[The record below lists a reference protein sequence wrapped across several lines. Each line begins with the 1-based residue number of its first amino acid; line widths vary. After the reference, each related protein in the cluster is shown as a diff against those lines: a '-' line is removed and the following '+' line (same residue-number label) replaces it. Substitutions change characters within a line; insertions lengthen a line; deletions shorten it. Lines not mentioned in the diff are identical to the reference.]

1 VTILGNLDGLAQVV
15 RSLAN
20 VSPSDFQSALPG
32 VKQIVDAAAGF
43 QKVASGAAQL
53 PPYDFWGPSRVIEP
67 TINEFPFWSFLFA
80 DLHPHIIGIP
90 LSGLFLALALVLM
103 MDAGT
108 NWRRAWRTGL
118 GLLATFALL
127 LGALAS
133 VNLWEL
139 PTYLGIGILVFLV
152 SQFRGRGRIDWPVT
166 LGAALLYAG
175 GAYLLF
181 LPFFA
186 NYVNVGASG
195 VGLVKASDPVEKW
208 LLIWGFFLF
217 VLASWTLYIASRK
230 PVRSP
235 QSAVRSP
242 QSDEGDVVAP
252 RPSPPATPSG
262 IERAL
267 SIFLR
272 RYDQAPRA
280 IYLHGKLVR
289 QPTFLYLMLLALA
302 PATFGLAIVALLAGW
317 GVLALCLA
325 WLGLAVAMLWRRG
338 ANVDAGDAFTAVL
351 TATGLAILAG
361 TQLFYLKDFL
371 NGSDY
376 YRMNTLF
383 KFFSQVWVIW
393 GVAAAIA
400 TPRLLNALFL
410 QSPNLQS
417 RLLRS
422 AWAVIFVLLLVASL
436 AYPILGTPARLD
448 QRMPGWRPEIGTLN
462 GLDFMREGAYGWPD
476 FNNMIELRYEWQAL
490 QWLLNN
496 VRGNAVIL
504 ESSEVE
510 YYRAW
515 GTRMASNTGLS
526 GLKGM
531 HEQEQR
537 YPEDVGYRDGLHR
550 ELWITPD
557 IARTQQIID
566 ELGIDL
572 VYVGQLER
580 YLHPDGVRKFE
591 TMAAQ
596 GLLTP
601 LYQNERATIYAVPGR
616 LEQQAD
622 GAYTPGGDE

>member
-1 VTILGNLDGLAQVV
+1 VV
-15 RSLAN
+15 
-20 VSPSDFQSALPG
+20 
-32 VKQIVDAAAGF
+32 
-43 QKVASGAAQL
+43 
-53 PPYDFWGPSRVIEP
+53 E
-67 TINEFPFWSFLFA
+67 
-80 DLHPHIIGIP
+80 GI
-90 LSGLFLALALVLM
+90 
-103 MDAGT
+103 
-108 NWRRAWRTGL
+108 
-118 GLLATFALL
+118 
-127 LGALAS
+127 
-133 VNLWEL
+133 
-139 PTYLGIGILVFLV
+139 
-152 SQFRGRGRIDWPVT
+152 
-166 LGAALLYAG
+166 
-175 GAYLLF
+175 
-181 LPFFA
+181 
-186 NYVNVGASG
+186 
-195 VGLVKASDPVEKW
+195 
-208 LLIWGFFLF
+208 
-217 VLASWTLYIASRK
+217 
-230 PVRSP
+230 
-235 QSAVRSP
+235 
-242 QSDEGDVVAP
+242 AP
-252 RPSPPATPSG
+252 RPSPLATPSG
-262 IERAL
+262 IERAVSL
-267 SIFLR
+267 FLR

-280 IYLHGKLVR
+280 FYLHNKLVR
-289 QPTFLYLMLLALA
+289 QPTFLYLVLLALA
-302 PATFGLAIVALLAGW
+302 PATFALAIVALLAGW
-317 GVLALCLA
+317 AVLALCLA

-338 ANVDAGDAFTAVL
+338 ANVDAGDAFAAVL

-400 TPRLLNALFL
+400 TPRLLNALFPAQKKRDSEIGRLGDSEIRRLEIGDSEAGAESTNLPISQSPNL

-417 RLLRS
+417 LLLRS
-422 AWAVIFVLLLVASL
+422 AWAAIFVLLLVASL
-436 AYPILGTPARLD
+436 AYPILGTPARID

-476 FNNMIELRYEWQAL
+476 FNNVIELRYEWQAL
-490 QWLLNN
+490 QWLLNS

-537 YPEDVGYRDGLHR
+537 YPEDVGSRDGLHR
-550 ELWITPD
+550 ELWTTPD
-557 IARTQQIID
+557 IARTQQIMA

-591 TMAAQ
+591 AMAAQ

-601 LYQNERATIYAVPGR
+601 LYQNERVTIYAAPGR
-616 LEQQAD
+616 LEKQAD
-622 GAYTPGGDE
+622 GTYRPGGNG